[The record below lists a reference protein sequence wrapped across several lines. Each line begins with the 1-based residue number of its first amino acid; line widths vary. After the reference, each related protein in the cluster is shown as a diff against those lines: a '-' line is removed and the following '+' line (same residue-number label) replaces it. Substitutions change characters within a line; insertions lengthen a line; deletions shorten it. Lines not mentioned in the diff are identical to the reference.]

1 MIKALIGNG
10 GHAREVMAQ
19 MGIKLFRFVDD
30 QYMDN
35 DTLPL
40 SELDI
45 EKYEVMVAIA
55 DSRDRYDTIQRLP
68 KGIKF
73 FKFIHPTAL
82 IMDNVEIG
90 EGSFIGAY
98 SILTTNIKIGKHAI
112 LNRGNQIGHDTIIG
126 DFFSAMPGSIVS
138 GNVRIHNYVYLGT
151 NSSIREKLTIIDDVT
166 IGLNT
171 GIVKSINKSGTN
183 VPISMFGLQKDSIV
197 SRYWFTGI
205 DSTKTFSI
213 PRNGEDRL
221 VLNYDQKIPEFNQR
235 DNWKSLKG
243 FLSSNKKLKFQ
254 FFKDTEDP
262 FYNQIFYVPTLRFNI
277 YDVHTARNVA

>member
-10 GHAREVMAQ
+10 GHAREVMSQ
-19 MGIKLFRFVDD
+19 MGIKLVRFVDD

-112 LNRGNQIGHDTIIG
+112 LNRGNHIGHDCEIG
-126 DFFSAMPGSIVS
+126 NYFSAMPGAIVS
-138 GNVRIHNYVYLGT
+138 GNVRIYDLVYMGN
-151 NSSIREKLTIIDDVT
+151 NSSIREKLTIHSLST
-166 IGLNT
+166 IGMNSAV
-171 GIVKSINKSGTN
+171 VKPIEEPGVYVG
-183 VPISMFGLQKDSIV
+183 VPVK
-197 SRYWFTGI
+197 
-205 DSTKTFSI
+205 
-213 PRNGEDRL
+213 
-221 VLNYDQKIPEFNQR
+221 KI
-235 DNWKSLKG
+235 K
-243 FLSSNKKLKFQ
+243 
-254 FFKDTEDP
+254 
-262 FYNQIFYVPTLRFNI
+262 
-277 YDVHTARNVA
+277 